1 MSGSSDIAQN
11 SAGKGAEA
19 LYVNALVV
27 PAGSDTR
34 PEWLEPLYTRFP
46 DRRKGHRRDD
56 QRVAERRSAS
66 NNAIAP
72 GSIASAG
79 QVDDWTFYGWAGDS
93 ATVVVNPG
101 GGTPAPLLPLL
112 NYASVQV
119 FDPERQPAR
128 VVEQLDGGAVI
139 TLADLTLPI
148 DGTYDVDVQA
158 ASGKAASVGQYLIG
172 EYDST
177 VRVAAVTF
185 GQSYTSTLAS
195 PYDAD
200 RWTFTA
206 AAAQQIQFSSIN
218 STSSGLQYTLN
229 GPNGYSE
236 SDVLTT
242 NGGLVT
248 LPSSGGYTFSV
259 TANGSQPGSYAFL
272 IDLMTQSNLA
282 LGTTYLGTLSGSASR
297 RSLASTFLS
306 HKTCS

>member
-1 MSGSSDIAQN
+1 M
-11 SAGKGAEA
+11 
-19 LYVNALVV
+19 
-27 PAGSDTR
+27 
-34 PEWLEPLYTRFP
+34 
-46 DRRKGHRRDD
+46 
-56 QRVAERRSAS
+56 
-66 NNAIAP
+66 
-72 GSIASAG
+72 
-79 QVDDWTFYGWAGDS
+79 
-93 ATVVVNPG
+93 
-101 GGTPAPLLPLL
+101 
-112 NYASVQV
+112 
-119 FDPERQPAR
+119 FDPSGNLLASSSNST
-128 VVEQLDGGAVI
+128 GGAVI

-158 ASGKAASVGQYLIG
+158 PSGKAASVGQYLIG

-259 TANGSQPGSYAFL
+259 TANGGQPGSYAF
-272 IDLMTQSNLA
+272 
-282 LGTTYLGTLSGSASR
+282 
-297 RSLASTFLS
+297 
-306 HKTCS
+306 